1 MKTISTKEV
10 KLLMRRANNGKTV
23 DFSQYW
29 EEEFKL
35 TDPEQGIAYLLNQW
49 KTPAGKER
57 KNNPFRYREQHV
69 LENFSHFKFKGQYN
83 AGNAYRDYYIPLWC
97 VVATDGSTFEY
108 HMANGKVN
116 IVG

>member
-29 EEEFKL
+29 GEEFIL

-57 KNNPFRYREQHV
+57 KNNPFGYRERHI
-69 LENFSHFKFKGQYN
+69 LENFSHFEFMGQYN
-83 AGNAYRDYYIPLWC
+83 AGSAHRGYYIPLWR
-97 VVATDGSTFEY
+97 VVAIAGGTFE
-108 HMANGKVN
+108 
-116 IVG
+116 